1 MKIFPAGKKLCI
13 LVSLIL
19 VVKVIHRGSI
29 RLLVS
34 IFFGKTQREKER
46 KEREEREKEKRE
58 RRETRE
64 R

>member
-46 KEREEREKEKRE
+46 NERDEREKEKRE